1 MNSFRPFQPK
11 PGLKPTVRKIALLND
26 DPSPFPFERE
36 DELTFKGDDRAAGEL
51 LLLLM
56 ESLRQF
62 RAQNGAN
69 ITIAGNTTTIQQNI
83 CNILNSYRAAVS
95 GGISTEL
102 RALLTNIQ
110 TSFSAGTV
118 TTGQAE
124 KMMEQVASQLE
135 KIRISTERRSASV
148 SHITEALRSN
158 SMTDIRKY
166 AEQLKKNSELTRQE
180 FLTGLD
186 GNSARKGAGLR
197 PSPEFGGDGVRVLEF
212 ANHTLEERVPET
224 LRELLRREKSG
235 RFADST
241 DAHFNAPERH
251 STGSPRE
258 GRSALNDRVERL
270 ERTYRTERTGHT
282 ERSERTERLERN
294 ERTEHNELTQRTQRT
309 EFTQLTQLT
318 QRTTHQ
324 AEFAEH
330 TDRDERFQRSVSEE
344 KTLITAEP
352 GGQSKKTG
360 TASGRIP
367 DGSENTAAGAQT
379 RKPRIFV
386 AGVNLPAGGEETVTP
401 GTAERSDLLHA
412 PGTGALD
419 FASATLR
426 RELLERFTELNSA
439 ERTEVWGMHSGTA
452 SAGMV
457 SMRAAVPAGGIF
469 SRISRGIISA
479 TAGNAASRAPEQAQQ
494 FRLETSGLVFR
505 QQIPE
510 SPEHISL
517 REKLLNV
524 RDRISSREV
533 TELERLAVHI
543 PGEAQGERSADVAP
557 SGSGAEHSRGGKAS
571 PGSASGALQTGGA
584 FFAWSRGNFH
594 VHDGAAY
601 NLHEQSAGGA
611 SVRQGDPVPG
621 GAGGY
626 AHQSSRTEPAA
637 INSAE
642 LKSALLRGNTL
653 ISEKTSFLSGGI
665 FWNVYHNSARN
676 HFAAERSRSVTVFRE
691 DIRRDHSE
699 NGAQGDNT
707 RVGGAP
713 EPRSAERGIITS
725 REALEPF
732 QPVEMLRM
740 RSGAPALGGI
750 DRVELRGGELTYTDG
765 EKNAPADIPES
776 EKAAVS
782 RRQSVSAE
790 RPAAYIKGLREGRER
805 IFSSKAVNSTER
817 REKSFFMGYGAR
829 FSVSDKPGIA
839 PSVHGRKRRQRRL
852 EKSLPAVVKLEYF
865 GGALYFRSADT
876 VSPGSLPEVLASRAG
891 NPRAAAADSQA
902 DNTATR
908 RPHVAGS
915 VPVSY
920 GAPAEGAA
928 VRGSLRRQTG
938 RTTTALV
945 RQELLEHVLNYGRRW
960 NGAGINGR
968 NGAPG
973 NVGAPGDTGAPGV
986 AGANGAVGITG
997 ATGENGASADLR
1009 TGAEY
1014 TREQAVMLFREGAS
1028 DIVGSG
1034 ALTGGS
1040 IPEGK
1045 PPRYGSGS
1053 SALEFVNRVMA
1064 GSPAAVRRAAVR
1076 SAAVTGQDG
1085 AARRSPGSGVPAVY
1099 YHALYDSREMLSEA
1113 AVNRIAAGSR
1123 EYFGNTYSESV
1134 NVYALGGA
1142 EAADDGGLVF
1152 AALPERRGAVQA
1164 QEPEEKA
1171 EETSAVELPEHP
1183 TASPAAVPAPD
1194 ERKLTELIRS
1204 TVEKMTTAQEFTEQV
1219 RRTVL
1224 SAESTERLCGL
1235 VMERLEDRL
1244 RTESRIS
1251 GR

>member
-158 SMTDIRKY
+158 STTDIRKY
-166 AEQLKKNSELTRQE
+166 AEQLKKNSELTRWE

-212 ANHTLEERVPET
+212 AYHTLEERVPET

-251 STGSPRE
+251 SSGSPRE

-282 ERSERTERLERN
+282 ERSERLERN

-309 EFTQLTQLT
+309 EFTQLTQLTQLT

-352 GGQSKKTG
+352 GGQSKKAVT
-360 TASGRIP
+360 SGRIP

-412 PGTGALD
+412 PGAGALD
-419 FASATLR
+419 FASANLR

-452 SAGMV
+452 STGAV
-457 SMRAAVPAGGIF
+457 SLRAAVPAGGIF

-479 TAGNAASRAPEQAQQ
+479 TAGNAASRAPEQAQR

-543 PGEAQGERSADVAP
+543 PGEIRGERTADVAP
-557 SGSGAEHSRGGKAS
+557 TGAGAEHSRGGKAS
-571 PGSASGALQTGGA
+571 PGSASGASQTGGA
-584 FFAWSRGNFH
+584 FFTWSRGNIH

-601 NLHEQSAGGA
+601 NPHEQSAGGA

-621 GAGGY
+621 GAGVF
-626 AHQSSRTEPAA
+626 AQQNSRTEPAA

-699 NGAQGDNT
+699 NGVPGDNT
-707 RVGGAP
+707 RAGGAP

-790 RPAAYIKGLREGRER
+790 RPAAYIKGLREVRER

-817 REKSFFMGYGAR
+817 REKSFLLGYGAR

-839 PSVHGRKRRQRRL
+839 PTVHGRKRRQRRL
-852 EKSLPAVVKLEYF
+852 EKSLPAVVKLEYS
-865 GGALYFRSADT
+865 GGALYFRSAEAK
-876 VSPGSLPEVLASRAG
+876 SPGSVPEISANRAG
-891 NPRAAAADSQA
+891 NPRAAAADSPA

-908 RPHVAGS
+908 KPHAAGA

-920 GAPAEGAA
+920 GASAEGAA
-928 VRGSLRRQTG
+928 VRSSLNRGPGRMDAAALARR
-938 RTTTALV
+938 
-945 RQELLEHVLNYGRRW
+945 ELLEHVLNYGRRW
-960 NGAGINGR
+960 NGAAINGR

-973 NVGAPGDTGAPGV
+973 NVGAPGV

-997 ATGENGASADLR
+997 AAGENGASADLR
-1009 TGAEY
+1009 TGAEFA
-1014 TREQAVMLFREGAS
+1014 REQAVMLFREGAS

-1034 ALTGGS
+1034 ALPGGS

-1085 AARRSPGSGVPAVY
+1085 AACRSPGSGVPAVY

-1113 AVNRIAAGSR
+1113 AANRIAAGSR

-1171 EETSAVELPEHP
+1171 EETPAVELPEQSA
-1183 TASPAAVPAPD
+1183 ASPAAVPAPD

>member
-158 SMTDIRKY
+158 STTDIRKY

-212 ANHTLEERVPET
+212 AYHTLEERVPET

-270 ERTYRTERTGHT
+270 ERTYRTERTERT

-294 ERTEHNELTQRTQRT
+294 ERIAHNELTQRTQRT

-318 QRTTHQ
+318 QRPTHQ

-352 GGQSKKTG
+352 GGQSKKAVT
-360 TASGRIP
+360 SGRIP

-386 AGVNLPAGGEETVTP
+386 AGVNLPAGGEETVNS

-426 RELLERFTELNSA
+426 RELLERFTEMNSA

-479 TAGNAASRAPEQAQQ
+479 TAGNAASRAPEQAQR

-543 PGEAQGERSADVAP
+543 PGEVRGERTADVAP
-557 SGSGAEHSRGGKAS
+557 TGVGAEHSRGGKAS
-571 PGSASGALQTGGA
+571 PGSASGASQTGGA
-584 FFAWSRGNFH
+584 FFTWSRGNIH

-601 NLHEQSAGGA
+601 NPHEQSAGGA

-665 FWNVYHNSARN
+665 FWNVYYNSARN
-676 HFAAERSRSVTVFRE
+676 HFAAEWSRSVTVFRE

-707 RVGGAP
+707 RIGGAP
-713 EPRSAERGIITS
+713 EPRSAERGIITR

-765 EKNAPADIPES
+765 EKNVPADIPES

-790 RPAAYIKGLREGRER
+790 RPAAYIKGLREVRER

-817 REKSFFMGYGAR
+817 REKSFLLGYGAR

-839 PSVHGRKRRQRRL
+839 PTVHGRKRRQRRL
-852 EKSLPAVVKLEYF
+852 EKSLPAVVKLEYS
-865 GGALYFRSADT
+865 GGALYFRSAEAK
-876 VSPGSLPEVLASRAG
+876 SPGSVPEISANRAG
-891 NPRAAAADSQA
+891 NPRAAVADSPA

-908 RPHVAGS
+908 KPHAAGV

-920 GAPAEGAA
+920 GASAEGAA
-928 VRGSLRRQTG
+928 VRSSLNREPGRMDAAALARR
-938 RTTTALV
+938 
-945 RQELLEHVLNYGRRW
+945 ELLEHVLNYGWRL
-960 NGAGINGR
+960 NGSDINGR

-973 NVGAPGDTGAPGV
+973 NSGAFGVAGENGAPGA
-986 AGANGAVGITG
+986 AGITG
-997 ATGENGASADLR
+997 AAGENGASAGLR
-1009 TGAEY
+1009 TSAEY
-1014 TREQAVMLFREGAS
+1014 TREQAIMLFREGAS

-1034 ALTGGS
+1034 ALPGGS

-1085 AARRSPGSGVPAVY
+1085 AAHRSPGSGVPAVY

-1113 AVNRIAAGSR
+1113 AVNRTAGG
-1123 EYFGNTYSESV
+1123 YQYIGNSYSESV

-1142 EAADDGGLVF
+1142 EAEDDGGLVF